1 MKTPYITTIIL
12 EGTDGVGKSTVID
25 GLQKFYKFR
34 YMMYHRGDMSNM
46 VYAEKFNR
54 FPALTQVGLPFLHV
68 LLTCNDDELMERIN
82 GRQTDESEKCSDVE
96 SILDQDRFIYYAN
109 RMKNDYHVI
118 IVDTSGQSKEDT
130 IDVVIKRI
138 EDYVARLPIDNDM
151 TAWNEMYDKAC
162 KKLGLTFAVR
172 GNQPY
177 INNIPFMSESTL
189 QNGVYE
195 QFSNKDYPDNF
206 IYSLAYDITEDE
218 VNSIPKTIDFAYV
231 INSKINRRPEVYAY
245 YDAFAANNK
254 TCIVSYHL
262 PQLEKHPNRRW
273 FVPVGK
279 SFGNDFIRS
288 IAPAKAT
295 IYCGADLA
303 YLKLQTARLYEA
315 IIAKQIVFVD
325 QFADED
331 NEMLEA
337 MHRDTDLLRLL
348 NTAPNYIIEAYDYI
362 MSHPTIYQKIL
373 SNQSKYYN
381 HLKSTI
387 NGGKFND

>member
-12 EGTDGVGKSTVID
+12 EGTDGVGKSTVIS

-54 FPALTQVGLPFLHV
+54 FPALTQIGLPFLHV

-109 RMKNDYHVI
+109 HMKNDYHVI

-130 IDVVIKRI
+130 INVVIKRI
-138 EDYVARLPIDNDM
+138 EDYVARLPIDHDM

-218 VNSIPKTIDFAYV
+218 VNSIPKTVDFAYV

-254 TCIVSYHL
+254 TCIVSDHL
-262 PQLEKHPNRRW
+262 PQLEKHINRRW

-303 YLKLQTARLYEA
+303 HLKLQTARLYEA

-337 MHRDTDLLRLL
+337 MHRDRELLRLL